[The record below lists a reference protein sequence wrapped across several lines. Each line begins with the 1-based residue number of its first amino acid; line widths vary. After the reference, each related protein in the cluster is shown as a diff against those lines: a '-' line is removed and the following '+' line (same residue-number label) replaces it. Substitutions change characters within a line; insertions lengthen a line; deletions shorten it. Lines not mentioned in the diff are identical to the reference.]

1 MSDEVL
7 PAILFEPEGY
17 SLAENKLMGRQAAGH
32 AFLRGAVNA
41 AGSRSLAAYTP
52 HRRSMK
58 AFGDMVKAIKP
69 EARTNWIPANR
80 LDLLATQGHLYLPG
94 PGLADAARCR
104 MRVGAG
110 AYALCGVTHT
120 TASHGAMD
128 AIKGMLTQAVMPWD
142 ALICTSQSVRSTVD
156 VVLGKELDYL
166 RWRWGSSIMPT
177 LPLLPVIPL
186 GVHASDF
193 ESTASE
199 REDARCAIGL
209 QSDEVVALYV
219 GRLSFHAKAH
229 PHAMYEGLQQAARKT
244 GRRVVLIQ
252 CGWFANEFIES
263 AYKDAAQQVCPDVR
277 TLFLDGKDATVRRQ
291 CWAAADFFM
300 SLSDNIQETF
310 GLTPIEAMAAGLPV
324 VVTDWDGYKDT
335 IRDGVDGFR
344 IPTAMPAAGFGDRL
358 ALDHESGQENYDR
371 YCGLACLTV
380 SVDQRALLECLI
392 ALITR
397 PELRLKMG
405 EMGRQQAL
413 QRFEWAVVFSDY
425 QALWAEQD
433 SIRLRARVELPAA
446 ETKMVDAGR
455 LDPFVA
461 FDGYAT
467 HRIDGNT
474 LVSRLPGYAD
484 HQMSQTLS
492 LAMFNYVLHW
502 QTTGADVSR
511 IWPVIPARAVAL
523 RDLAKATNMSLE
535 CAVWVVGLLAKIGAV
550 ELSHESSGRVSAR
563 G

>member
-1 MSDEVL
+1 MREEVL

-17 SLAENKLMGRQAAGH
+17 DLSGQKLMGRQAAGH

-41 AGSRSLAAYTP
+41 TGRHPLTAYTP
-52 HRRSMK
+52 HQRSAK
-58 AFGDMVKAIKP
+58 AFDAMVKAIKP
-69 EARTNWIPANR
+69 EAATHWIPANR
-80 LDLLATQGHLYLPG
+80 LDLLAQQGHLYLPG
-94 PGLADAARCR
+94 PGLADAARTR
-104 MRVGAG
+104 LRAGPG

-128 AIKGMLTQAVMPWD
+128 AIKDMLTQAVMPWD
-142 ALICTSQSVRSTVD
+142 ALICTSASVRSTVD

-166 RWRWGSSIMPT
+166 RWRWGRSVTPT

-193 ESTASE
+193 ESTDHD
-199 REDARCAIGL
+199 RDNARRAIGL
-209 QSDEVVALYV
+209 QADEVVALYV

-229 PHAMYEGLQQAARKT
+229 PHAMYEGLQQAARQT
-244 GRRVVLIQ
+244 GRRVVLVQ
-252 CGWFANEFIES
+252 CGWFANEFIEN
-263 AYKDAAQQVCPDVR
+263 AYKDAARQVCPDVR
-277 TLFLDGKDATVRRQ
+277 TLFLDGKDAAVRRQ
-291 CWAAADFFM
+291 CWAAADFFI

-380 SVDQRALLECLI
+380 SVDQRTLVECLG

-397 PELRLKMG
+397 PELRRHMG
-405 EMGRQQAL
+405 DMGRRQAL
-413 QRFEWAVVFSDY
+413 ARFDWAVVFGAY
-425 QALWAEQD
+425 QALWAEQT
-433 SIRLRARVELPAA
+433 SIRLQARAASPAA
-446 ETKMVDAGR
+446 ATQVVDAGR

-467 HRIDGNT
+467 HRIDGAT
-474 LVSRLPGYAD
+474 LVSRLPGYTD
-484 HQMSQTLS
+484 HQLRQTLG
-492 LAMFNYVLHW
+492 LAMFNYVLNW
-502 QTTGADVSR
+502 QTTGPDVER
-511 IWPVIPARAVAL
+511 LWPVVPARAVAL
-523 RDLAKATNMSLE
+523 RDLAKTTNLSLA
-535 CAVWVVGLLAKIGAV
+535 CVVWAVSLLAKIGAV
-550 ELSHESSGRVSAR
+550 ALSHHEATA
-563 G
+563 